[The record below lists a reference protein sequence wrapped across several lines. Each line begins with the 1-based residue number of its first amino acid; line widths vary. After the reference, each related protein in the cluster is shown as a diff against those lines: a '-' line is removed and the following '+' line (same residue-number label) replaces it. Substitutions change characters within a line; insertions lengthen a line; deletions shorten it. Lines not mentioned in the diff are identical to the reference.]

1 MLSHTYTT
9 SSPTALPI
17 LSSNRTKSVLVVLT
31 RVNDVQE
38 IEVHVHDHELGHL
51 VISQPV
57 ADEGVTDFRVEKDF
71 HSYIRLVLGVVQ
83 VLIDNK
89 TSMVG

>member
-1 MLSHTYTT
+1 M
-9 SSPTALPI
+9 
-17 LSSNRTKSVLVVLT
+17 
-31 RVNDVQE
+31 
-38 IEVHVHDHELGHL
+38 HDHELGHL